1 MAIIG
6 KFTQQPSETLDY
18 DMDFSEFLPI
28 DDTITSAT
36 VKVQSLAD
44 GSEVPYSGF
53 GRSFA
58 VQHQRV
64 KVWCIKPLAG
74 RYKIT
79 VLAVT
84 SDCREKENEFTMTV
98 KDD

>member
-6 KFTQQPSETLDY
+6 KFQQQPSETLDY
-18 DMDFSEFLPI
+18 DMDFSEFLPV
-28 DDTITSAT
+28 DDTITTAT
-36 VKVQSLAD
+36 VKVQDSITGNDVSYSL
-44 GSEVPYSGF
+44 F

-64 KVWCIKPLAG
+64 KVWCIKPMLG

-84 SDCREKENEFTMTV
+84 SDGREKENEFTMTV
-98 KDD
+98 KED

>member
-1 MAIIG
+1 MAIVG
-6 KFTQQPSETLDY
+6 KFVQQPSETLDY

-28 DDTITSAT
+28 DDTIISAT
-36 VKVQSLAD
+36 VKVQIMATGAD
-44 GSEVPYSGF
+44 APYSVF

-64 KVWCIKPLAG
+64 KVWCIKPTAG

-84 SDCREKENEFTMTV
+84 NDGREKENEFTMTV